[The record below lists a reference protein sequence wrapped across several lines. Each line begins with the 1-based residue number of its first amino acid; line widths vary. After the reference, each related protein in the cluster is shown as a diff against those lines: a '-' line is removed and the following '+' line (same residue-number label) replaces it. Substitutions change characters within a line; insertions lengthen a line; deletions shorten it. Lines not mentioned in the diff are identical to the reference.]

1 MDVTGVLELE
11 ELTSNVYFIPEQRSD
26 RQVEP
31 LDFAWLPNL
40 HRHADHVCG
49 DHFFRSPA
57 AAVAFE
63 GYYASLIPD
72 LDLMRRHRGDTPYA
86 LDLRII
92 ETEVEAP
99 RLTYGVCP
107 WTVDGHVYTAHRPGM
122 THVARRQRI
131 CFGFDLLFGAETD
144 YRRVPGIVGEFL
156 WQRYGRRCLPDP
168 RPQVLPFAE
177 YGRRYTY
184 VHEMPAVLEEVTID
198 GERCAGLHNVDRPRQ
213 LPRLEND
220 LHVAFGISHYGR
232 KWDATTWW
240 PPRTASSTC
249 STARRAIGA
258 RSAASTTSNA
268 PATKARCTG
277 PAASRTPS
285 PATTARRWGSPP
297 GGRCCTTNCWAK
309 CPTPWRTPP
318 ATAAS

>member
-63 GYYASLIPD
+63 GYYAALIPD

-198 GERCAGLHNVDRPRQ
+198 GERCAGLNNVDRRGANFHAW
-213 LPRLEND
+213 END
-220 LHVAFGISHYGR
+220 LHVAFGIRHYGR
-232 KWDATTWW
+232 KWGREDLVVA
-240 PPRTASSTC
+240 
-249 STARRAIGA
+249 
-258 RSAASTTSNA
+258 
-268 PATKARCTG
+268 
-277 PAASRTPS
+277 AASRAAVSRVTIGCMNPCCHR
-285 PATTARRWGSPP
+285 PTRCHKYDHMDVAGLIRDARMACIQVPVTGSTMA
-297 GGRCCTTNCWAK
+297 GHGLLI
-309 CPTPWRTPP
+309 
-318 ATAAS
+318 SS